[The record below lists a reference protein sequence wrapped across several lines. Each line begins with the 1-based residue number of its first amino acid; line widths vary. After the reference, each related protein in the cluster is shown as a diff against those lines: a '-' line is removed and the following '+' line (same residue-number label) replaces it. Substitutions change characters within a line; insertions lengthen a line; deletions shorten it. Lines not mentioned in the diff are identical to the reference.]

1 MRAFVLTEFGATPEV
16 AEVEIPEPAEGEVR
30 VRVHAA
36 AVNGFD
42 VAVASSYLKDMME
55 HRFPVVLGKDFAG
68 TVDAVGAGVTGYEVG
83 DRVFGVVTKPHLG
96 DGSFAEY
103 VTVSTAV
110 GLAKLPEEI
119 DFVTG
124 AALGLA
130 GAAAISAVDAAE
142 LEPGQTVLVVGATGG
157 VGNQAVQLAAKAGAH
172 VVATAASDEER
183 ALVRDLGA
191 AETVDYSGD
200 VVEAVREAHPDGVDA
215 VLHFAGGAADYL
227 PVLRKGGRLAST
239 LIMSPDQVPTEDATV
254 IPIYANPEPAVL
266 DRAAGHHV
274 EGVQPHAGTAHLR
287 PRGGAGGAGHL
298 HPGHPRQGRH
308 HPRLSQ
314 HALIR
319 HHCRWWGRDAPTGSP
334 GPATDSPTPA
344 HDVRRYVGHGTLSV
358 LDRARRPPCRDR
370 RLIGL
375 PGDAPSCPDVY
386 RELLSIALSTSPS
399 RPRRS
404 YWRPSSGSP
413 PP

>member
-1 MRAFVLTEFGATPEV
+1 M
-16 AEVEIPEPAEGEVR
+16 PEPAEGEVR

-42 VAVASSYLKDMME
+42 VAVAGSYLKDMME

-68 TVDAVGAGVTGYEVG
+68 TVDAVGAGVTDYPVG

-96 DGSFAEY
+96 DGSFADY

-130 GAAAISAVDAAE
+130 GAAAISAVDAAAPQ
-142 LEPGQTVLVVGATGG
+142 PGETVLVVGATGG
-157 VGNQAVQLAAKAGAH
+157 VGQPGRPAGREGRRPGRRH
-172 VVATAASDEER
+172 RGLGEER

-191 AETVDYSGD
+191 ADDRRLLRRRGR
-200 VVEAVREAHPDGVDA
+200 AVREAHPDGVDA

-274 EGVQPHAGTAHLR
+274 EGVNRTQVQRTFSLEEAQA
-287 PRGGAGGAGHL
+287 
-298 HPGHPRQGRH
+298 
-308 HPRLSQ
+308 
-314 HALIR
+314 ALDTFTR
-319 HHCRWWGRDAPTGSP
+319 
-334 GPATDSPTPA
+334 
-344 HDVRRYVGHGTLSV
+344 GTLGKV
-358 LDRARRPPCRDR
+358 VITLA
-370 RLIGL
+370 
-375 PGDAPSCPDVY
+375 
-386 RELLSIALSTSPS
+386 
-399 RPRRS
+399 
-404 YWRPSSGSP
+404 
-413 PP
+413 